1 MPVRCRFLPCNYHPD
16 HPLRGFLPLRA
27 EQRGVLAGAAR
38 GPAHDRTVVSVGDRL
53 LSRIPAYRRRRS
65 ACLSKRTGE
74 VLSRMVPGN
83 LHAGDQPLHV
93 LVGHQ
98 AGPDNLVPVYSGI
111 PDRVGWP
118 CLHADPDRRR
128 THDPVRD
135 RTLSYAKV
143 FLGAGS
149 RDRQPTSERIAI
161 GRAMDIAILIGSF
174 TIVCL
179 LGMPVAYALGLA
191 AILAALWVGIPLEA
205 VMLKVSGGMSAFSL
219 LAIPFFILAGAIM
232 AVGGMAERLVN
243 LAKVFVGFIRG
254 GMALVN
260 ILASTMFGCISGSS
274 VADTAAVGSVM
285 IPQMIK
291 NGYPR
296 LFAVNVTISG
306 SLQPLLVPPSH
317 NMIIYSIAA
326 GGTISVAHLFMG
338 GIIPAFLLGL
348 SLIILVLIIA
358 HRNNFPKG
366 EVVPL
371 RQALKIALDAVWGM
385 ITIAIILGGI
395 LSGIFTPTESA
406 AVAVVYAFLVT
417 MFVYRDVKWSQ
428 LPALIA
434 RVVRTVGMVM
444 IMIGFSIAFGYMMAI
459 MRIPA
464 MATEFFISISSD
476 KYTFLLYIN
485 ILLLL
490 LGTFMDLAP
499 MLLICTPIFLPVIKT
514 FGIDPVHFGIIMIL
528 NLGIGLLTPPVG
540 PTMVVGCA
548 IGKVSMEAVS
558 RSILVFYIPMVIVLF
573 LVTYIPALSLW
584 LPHIVLD

>member
-1 MPVRCRFLPCNYHPD
+1 MD
-16 HPLRGFLPLRA
+16 
-27 EQRGVLAGAAR
+27 
-38 GPAHDRTVVSVGDRL
+38 
-53 LSRIPAYRRRRS
+53 
-65 ACLSKRTGE
+65 
-74 VLSRMVPGN
+74 
-83 LHAGDQPLHV
+83 
-93 LVGHQ
+93 
-98 AGPDNLVPVYSGI
+98 
-111 PDRVGWP
+111 
-118 CLHADPDRRR
+118 
-128 THDPVRD
+128 
-135 RTLSYAKV
+135 V
-143 FLGAGS
+143 F
-149 RDRQPTSERIAI
+149 
-161 GRAMDIAILIGSF
+161 ILIGSF

-179 LGMPVAYALGLA
+179 MGMPVAYALGIA
-191 AILAALWVGIPLEA
+191 SILAALWVGIPLEA
-205 VMLKVSGGMSAFSL
+205 VMLKVSGGMSGFSL
-219 LAIPFFILAGAIM
+219 LAIPFFLAGAIM

-326 GGTISVAHLFMG
+326 GGTISVAHLFMA
-338 GIIPAFLLGL
+338 GIIPALLLGL

-358 HRNNFPKG
+358 QRQSFPKG
-366 EVVPL
+366 EIVPL
-371 RQALKIALDAVWGM
+371 RQALRIALDAVWGM

-395 LSGIFTPTESA
+395 LSGIFTPTEA
-406 AVAVVYAFLVT
+406 GAVAVVYAFFVT
-417 MFVYRDVKWSQ
+417 MFVYRDVKWSE
-428 LPALIA
+428 LPKLIA

-459 MRIPA
+459 MRVPA
-464 MATEFFISISSD
+464 MATQFFVDISND
-476 KYTFLLYIN
+476 RFMFLLWVN
-485 ILLLL
+485 ILLLA

-499 MLLICTPIFLPVIKT
+499 MLLICTPIFLPVIKA

-558 RSILVFYIPMVIVLF
+558 RSILIFYVPMIIVLL
-573 LVTYIPALSLW
+573 LVTYIPALTLW
-584 LPHIVLD
+584 LPSVVLGK

>member
-1 MPVRCRFLPCNYHPD
+1 MD
-16 HPLRGFLPLRA
+16 
-27 EQRGVLAGAAR
+27 
-38 GPAHDRTVVSVGDRL
+38 
-53 LSRIPAYRRRRS
+53 
-65 ACLSKRTGE
+65 
-74 VLSRMVPGN
+74 
-83 LHAGDQPLHV
+83 
-93 LVGHQ
+93 
-98 AGPDNLVPVYSGI
+98 
-111 PDRVGWP
+111 
-118 CLHADPDRRR
+118 
-128 THDPVRD
+128 
-135 RTLSYAKV
+135 V
-143 FLGAGS
+143 F
-149 RDRQPTSERIAI
+149 
-161 GRAMDIAILIGSF
+161 ILIGSF

-179 LGMPVAYALGLA
+179 MGMPVAYALGIA
-191 AILAALWVGIPLEA
+191 SILAALWVGIPLEA
-205 VMLKVSGGMSAFSL
+205 VMLKVSGGMSGFSL

-326 GGTISVAHLFMG
+326 GGTISVAHLFMA
-338 GIIPAFLLGL
+338 GIIPALLLGL

-358 HRNNFPKG
+358 YRNDYPKG
-366 EVVPL
+366 DVVPL
-371 RQALKIALDAVWGM
+371 RQALKTAVDAIWGM
-385 ITIAIILGGI
+385 VTIGIILGGI
-395 LSGIFTPTESA
+395 LSGVFTPTEA
-406 AVAVVYAFLVT
+406 GAVAVVYAFFVT
-417 MFVYRDVKWSQ
+417 MFVYRDVKWSE
-428 LPALIA
+428 LPKLIA

-459 MRIPA
+459 MRVPA
-464 MATEFFISISSD
+464 IATQFFVDISSD
-476 KYTFLLYIN
+476 KYMFLLWVN

-514 FGIDPVHFGIIMIL
+514 FGIDPVHFGIVMIL

-558 RSILVFYIPMVIVLF
+558 RSILIFYVPMIIVLL
-573 LVTYIPALSLW
+573 LVTYIPALTLW
-584 LPHIVLD
+584 LPSVVLK

>member
-1 MPVRCRFLPCNYHPD
+1 MD
-16 HPLRGFLPLRA
+16 
-27 EQRGVLAGAAR
+27 
-38 GPAHDRTVVSVGDRL
+38 
-53 LSRIPAYRRRRS
+53 
-65 ACLSKRTGE
+65 
-74 VLSRMVPGN
+74 
-83 LHAGDQPLHV
+83 
-93 LVGHQ
+93 
-98 AGPDNLVPVYSGI
+98 
-111 PDRVGWP
+111 
-118 CLHADPDRRR
+118 
-128 THDPVRD
+128 
-135 RTLSYAKV
+135 V
-143 FLGAGS
+143 F
-149 RDRQPTSERIAI
+149 
-161 GRAMDIAILIGSF
+161 ILIGTF

-179 LGMPVAYALGLA
+179 AGMPVAYALGIA
-191 AILAALWVGIPLEA
+191 AIAAALWIDLPLEA
-205 VMLKVSGGMSAFSL
+205 VMLKVSGGMSGFSL

-338 GIIPAFLLGL
+338 GIIPALPLG
-348 SLIILVLIIA
+348 
-358 HRNNFPKG
+358 
-366 EVVPL
+366 
-371 RQALKIALDAVWGM
+371 QALKIALDAVWGM
-385 ITIAIILGGI
+385 VTIAIILGGI
-395 LSGIFTPTESA
+395 LSGVFTPTEA
-406 AVAVVYAFLVT
+406 GAVAVVYAFFVT
-417 MFVYRDVKWSQ
+417 MFVYRDVKWSE
-428 LPALIA
+428 LPKLIA

-459 MRIPA
+459 MRVPA
-464 MATEFFISISSD
+464 IATQFFVDISSD
-476 KYTFLLYIN
+476 KYMFLLWVN

-499 MLLICTPIFLPVIKT
+499 MLLICTPIFLPVIKA

-558 RSILVFYIPMVIVLF
+558 KSILIFYIPMVIVLF

-584 LPHIVLD
+584 LPHLILD